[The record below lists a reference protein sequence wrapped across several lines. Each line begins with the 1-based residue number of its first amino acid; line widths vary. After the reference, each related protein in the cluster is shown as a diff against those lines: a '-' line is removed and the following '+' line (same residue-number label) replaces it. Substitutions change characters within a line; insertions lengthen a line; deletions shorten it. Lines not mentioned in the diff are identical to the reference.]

1 MHRYKL
7 LRVAATIQLI
17 VKEFVIEVTK
27 LPLISDVS
35 PVSLPLSKLPVDSF
49 TILGTGEGTSTG
61 LGGSATATALS
72 TEPATSPPGY

>member
-1 MHRYKL
+1 MKSHRSDKIASSISDGTHFL
-7 LRVAATIQLI
+7 V
-17 VKEFVIEVTK
+17 E
-27 LPLISDVS
+27 LISSLSS

-72 TEPATSPPGY
+72 TEPAMSPPV